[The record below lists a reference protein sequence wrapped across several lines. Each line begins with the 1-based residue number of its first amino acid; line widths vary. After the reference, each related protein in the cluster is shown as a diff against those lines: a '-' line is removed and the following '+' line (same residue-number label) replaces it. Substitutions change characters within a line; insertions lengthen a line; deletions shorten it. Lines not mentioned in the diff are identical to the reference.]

1 VPAGPLLEPW
11 DTTRLRRLYR
21 LWTVKEAYAK
31 ALGLG
36 LATPLARVGFQPSSP
51 TDAFYAAGHLAEV
64 PRGARIAA
72 QPRYER

>member
-1 VPAGPLLEPW
+1 VPADPLPEPW

-36 LATPLARVGFQPSSP
+36 LGVPLARVGFQPSPP
-51 TDAFYAAGHLAEV
+51 TNAFYAAGHLAEV
-64 PRGARIAA
+64 PGGALCAA
-72 QPRYER
+72 RPGGER